1 MEKAL
6 LDFKDLMPDAI
17 IEDIAD
23 TFILGEDNTAVG
35 YIEGIVVAFRWYGN
49 TMEIINILGRR
60 QDELKTVLTV
70 YYQSLFIGSNVI
82 AKVTF
87 VDDRSF
93 SHFYWAD

>member
-6 LDFKDLMPDAI
+6 LNGKDLMPYAI

-35 YIEGIVVAFRWYGN
+35 YIEGIAVSFRWSGS
-49 TMEIINILGRR
+49 TMEIINIFGRR

-82 AKVTF
+82 AKVRF
-87 VDDRSF
+87 VDDRCF
-93 SHFYWAD
+93 THFYWAE